1 MLNVQWKNANRQTR
15 LYLIATVI
23 LLVGLSSAL
32 PIYFLT
38 ENEPESTLI
47 HEFENSKMYTHNL
60 EVYGGKL
67 NVFADDFIRWFV
79 GLWYGRSLAYT
90 VACLSIFISLGCF
103 FVAYNLPSGSKSES
117 ESESVRERTK
127 S

>member
-1 MLNVQWKNANRQTR
+1 MKWKITNLQTR

-32 PIYFLT
+32 PIYFSA
-38 ENEPESTLI
+38 ENASGSILI

-60 EVYGGKL
+60 ELYGGKL
-67 NVFADDFIRWFV
+67 NVFADDFMRWFV
-79 GLWYGRSLAYT
+79 GLWYGKSLAFT
-90 VACLSIFISLGCF
+90 VVCISIFVSLGFF
-103 FVAYNLPSGSKSES
+103 FVAYNLPSDSES
-117 ESESVRERTK
+117 EAESEYTRERTK